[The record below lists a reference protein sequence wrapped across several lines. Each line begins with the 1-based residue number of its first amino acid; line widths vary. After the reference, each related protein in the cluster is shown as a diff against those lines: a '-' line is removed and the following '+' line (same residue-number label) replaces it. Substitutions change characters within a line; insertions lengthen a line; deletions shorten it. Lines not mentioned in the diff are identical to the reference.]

1 MLAYGSVEF
10 YIEKMQE
17 SLPNTYPFPR
27 AIGTEEE
34 TGMLVGLDGVYDEPY
49 DLCTSLNIYLPEAL
63 KGQGQTEYL
72 LNGSRIYTGG
82 TDDGPT
88 YSTNLERA
96 TPETISPWQL
106 AEYSRGSE
114 VLVEEVLKKYAYIQA
129 DYYKNDVD
137 IRMHRRVVDAFGNR
151 KACHDNYSIEEE
163 FIDREQM
170 PQSLAY
176 LLAARSLVVGAGLVT
191 EDGYQYAQKIGG
203 LKAVYGYGYFGSMYR
218 TDKEHGDRLE
228 IRCSDQN
235 ISDWATVMRV
245 GSVALLLALDQ
256 TPIGQK
262 LEQSFKYIKSDEDV
276 LTEAKDLN
284 LAITLG
290 SDEIYLS
297 KAQLQG
303 IDFMEQLATLT
314 MDKLQLYADLPIS
327 YHVIAKELLTFCE
340 DFRKVAKNEEHFSIL
355 ADRADWAAKLS
366 VIQHGIERDASFGII
381 RELGDYTSQA
391 ADMNYDMV
399 RITRSPDD
407 EKEQVRRGSGYR
419 LREKGSFKYTVNE
432 SAVQTAYNR
441 APPQT
446 RAHARA
452 YLLKNY
458 FAKHCYWH
466 KVFVGDIPS
475 ATIELN
481 DVNLP
486 DLDQENIEA
495 ISIIE
500 KLGS

>member
-1 MLAYGSVEF
+1 
-10 YIEKMQE
+10 MQE
-17 SLPNTYPFPR
+17 SLPNTYPFPG

-34 TGMLVGLDGVYDEPY
+34 TGLLVGLDGLYDEPY
-49 DLCTSLNIYLPEAL
+49 DLCDSLRKYLPESL
-63 KGQGQTEYL
+63 KGQGQDEYL
-72 LNGSRIYTGG
+72 LNGSRIYPGG
-82 TDDGPT
+82 AVGVPKNN
-88 YSTNLERA
+88 TNIERA

-114 VLVEEVLKKYAYIQA
+114 VLIEEVLKNYAFKQA

-151 KACHDNYSIEEE
+151 KGCHDNYSVEEE

-170 PQSLAY
+170 PQSLGY
-176 LLAARSLVVGAGLVT
+176 LLSARSLIIGAGLVT
-191 EDGYQYAQKIGG
+191 ENGYEYAQKIGG
-203 LKAVYGYGYFGSMYR
+203 LSAVYGYGQSGSMYR
-218 TDKEHGDRLE
+218 TDNQHGDRLE

-245 GSVALLLALDQ
+245 GSVALLLALHQ
-256 TPIGQK
+256 TPLGQK
-262 LEQSFKYIKSDEDV
+262 LEQSFKYTKSDEDV
-276 LTEAKDLN
+276 LEEAKKLN
-284 LAITLG
+284 SATILG
-290 SDEIYLS
+290 SDEINLS

-303 IDFMEQLATLT
+303 IDFVEELATLT

-327 YHVIAKELLTFCE
+327 YHTIAKELLNFCV
-340 DFRKVAKNEEHFSIL
+340 DLRKVAKNDEHFSIL

-366 VIQHGIERDASFGII
+366 VIQHGIERDRSFGIK
-381 RELGDYTSQA
+381 RELGDYASQA

-407 EKEQVRRGSGYR
+407 DKEQVRRGSGYR
-419 LREKGSFKYTVNE
+419 LREKEAFKYTVNE
-432 SAVQTAYNR
+432 SAIQTAYNK
-441 APPQT
+441 APTQT

-458 FAKHCYWH
+458 FSGGCYWH
-466 KVFVGDIPS
+466 KVFVGDSSP
-475 ATIELN
+475 AVIELN
-481 DVNLP
+481 NVNLP
-486 DLDQENIEA
+486 DLGQEDIEA
-495 ISIIE
+495 ISFIE